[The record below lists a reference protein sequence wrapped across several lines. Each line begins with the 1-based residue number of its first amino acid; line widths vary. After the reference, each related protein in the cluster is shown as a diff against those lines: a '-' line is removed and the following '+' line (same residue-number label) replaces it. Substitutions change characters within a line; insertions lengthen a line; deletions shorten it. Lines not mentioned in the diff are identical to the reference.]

1 MGNGDRFTPLARN
14 ATLQHA
20 THAERISLQHAT
32 RHSYG
37 FQLFVAKYNGGMP
50 LI

>member
-14 ATLQHA
+14 A